1 MRSTYDFFNIF
12 LNIVGYNDDIK
23 KREERERE
31 RGRLIVNTKLFK
43 REGGR

>member
-23 KREERERE
+23 KREERER
-31 RGRLIVNTKLFK
+31 GRLIVNTKLFK